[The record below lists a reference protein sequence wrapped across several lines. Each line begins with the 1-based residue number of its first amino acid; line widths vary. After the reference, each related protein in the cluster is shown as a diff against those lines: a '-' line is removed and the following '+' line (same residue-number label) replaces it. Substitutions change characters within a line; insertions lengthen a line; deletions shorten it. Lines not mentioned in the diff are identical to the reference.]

1 MTATNLDFLYN
12 GLGDFDQTCAEEYGG
27 KTCII
32 VQIDQGEEPS
42 YQMRLLDKGVCKNIT
57 TELLATVI
65 PEMLQYKY
73 IVVVVRWVNNESRD
87 ITAVHYPDSRLNAP
101 PIFFN

>member
-1 MTATNLDFLYN
+1 MTATNLDFVYN
-12 GLGDFDQTCAEEYGG
+12 GLGDFDQTCAKQYGG

-32 VQIDQGEEPS
+32 VQIEQHKEPS
-42 YQMRLLDKGVCKNIT
+42 YQIRLLDKGVTKNVT

-65 PEMLQYKY
+65 PDMLQYKY
-73 IVVVVRWVNNESRD
+73 IVVVVKWVNNVTRD
-87 ITAVHYPDSRLNAP
+87 ITAVHYPDSRLTAP